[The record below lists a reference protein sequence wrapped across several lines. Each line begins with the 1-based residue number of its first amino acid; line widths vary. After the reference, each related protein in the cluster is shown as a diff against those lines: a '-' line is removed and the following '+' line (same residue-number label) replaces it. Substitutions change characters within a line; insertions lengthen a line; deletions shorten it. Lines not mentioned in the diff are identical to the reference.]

1 MSRRRASMASAV
13 EGLAGAVLSAAES
26 ARRTQRPTLI
36 PSAFAA
42 AFTTLR
48 VAGSTP
54 RIIHRSSANDTLS
67 SFAESFYYDIIVY
80 QKLTFVS

>member
-1 MSRRRASMASAV
+1 
-13 EGLAGAVLSAAES
+13 LSAAES

-54 RIIHRSSANDTLS
+54 RIIHRSSPKDALS
-67 SFAESFYYDIIVY
+67 LFAESVYYDTIVHK
-80 QKLTFVS
+80 KLTFVS

>member
-1 MSRRRASMASAV
+1 MVSAV
-13 EGLAGAVLSAAES
+13 EGLAAAASSAAES

-36 PSAFAA
+36 PSASAA
-42 AFTTLR
+42 AFTALR

-67 SFAESFYYDIIVY
+67 IFAESFYYDVIVY
-80 QKLTFVS
+80 

>member
-1 MSRRRASMASAV
+1 MASAV

-42 AFTTLR
+42 ALTTLR

-54 RIIHRSSANDTLS
+54 RIIHRS
-67 SFAESFYYDIIVY
+67 IG
-80 QKLTFVS
+80 Q